1 VQGRLIVKL
10 THLSFAVVGV
20 ILLAL
25 LVLAPSVVFTIFAGL
40 LGGVL
45 LRAGGEK
52 ISSWT
57 GLGDK
62 AGVGIF
68 ALMIVLASGLAFAL
82 FAPFVAQQADQLSTS
97 MPQAIARIADRLQEY
112 KWGQMLIER
121 LSPEQLMS
129 GGMTSTATTA
139 VSSTFGAVGNFV
151 IIVFI
156 GLYGALDPGTYRRG
170 LLALFPRATRLRG
183 DDVLKKS
190 GAMLR
195 SWLKAQSMSMAAVG
209 ILTAL
214 GLWAIGLP
222 LAPLLGIIAAL
233 FAFIPNIGPVLAI
246 LPALSLALPDGLQ
259 MMVLVVSV
267 YVVVQAVESYLI
279 TPLIQQNETSLP
291 PALIIAVQVLFGALF
306 GILGLALATPICAL
320 AIVLIRELYVDDF
333 LGSGAKTADQ
343 PSAGT
348 RTVIVAAE

>member
-1 VQGRLIVKL
+1 MHRIYW
-10 THLSFAVVGV
+10 SFAVVGV
-20 ILLAL
+20 SVLAL
-25 LVLAPSVVFTIFAGL
+25 LVLASSVIFTIFAGL
-40 LGGVL
+40 LAAVL

-68 ALMIVLASGLAFAL
+68 ALMILLVSGLAFAS

-97 MPQAIARIADRLQEY
+97 MPQAIGRIAERLQDY

-129 GGMTSTATTA
+129 GGITSTATTA
-139 VSSTFGAVGNFV
+139 VSSTFGSMGNFV
-151 IIVFI
+151 IIVFV

-170 LLALFPRATRLRG
+170 LLALFPRPSRLRG

-190 GAMLR
+190 GVMLR
-195 SWLKAQSMSMAAVG
+195 SWLKAQAMSMAAVG
-209 ILTAL
+209 ILTAV
-214 GLWAIGLP
+214 GLWTIGLP

-259 MMVLVVSV
+259 MMALVVGV
-267 YVVVQAVESYLI
+267 YVIVQAVESYLI

-320 AIVLIRELYVDDF
+320 AIVLVKELYVGDF
-333 LGSGAKTADQ
+333 LGSQ
-343 PSAGT
+343 PVAGEQASDNP
-348 RTVIVAAE
+348 RPVIVAAK

>member
-1 VQGRLIVKL
+1 MSR

-20 ILLAL
+20 TL
-25 LVLAPSVVFTIFAGL
+25 LVFLILVPSVVFTIFAGL
-40 LGGVL
+40 LAAVL

-52 ISSWT
+52 VSSWM
-57 GLGDK
+57 GLSER

-68 ALMIVLASGLAFAL
+68 SLLIVLVVGVAFAA

-97 MPQAIARIADRLQEY
+97 MPQAIGRIAERLQEY
-112 KWGQMLIER
+112 RWGQMLIER

-139 VSSTFGAVGNFV
+139 VSSTFGAVGNLV
-151 IIVFI
+151 IIIFI

-170 LLALFPRATRLRG
+170 LLALFPRSARLRG
-183 DDVLKKS
+183 DAVLKKS
-190 GAMLR
+190 GVMLR

-222 LAPLLGIIAAL
+222 LSPLLGIIAAL

-259 MMVLVVSV
+259 MMALVVAV

-291 PALIIAVQVLFGALF
+291 PALIIAVQVLLGALF

-320 AIVLIRELYVDDF
+320 AIVLIKELYVGDF
-333 LGSGAKTADQ
+333 LGSNGLAAEASHDKR
-343 PSAGT
+343 PGT
-348 RTVIVAAE
+348 IAVAAE

>member
-1 VQGRLIVKL
+1 MSRI
-10 THLSFAVVGV
+10 HLSFAVVGITFLV
-20 ILLAL
+20 F
-25 LVLAPSVVFTIFAGL
+25 LVLVPSVVFTIFAGL
-40 LGGVL
+40 LSAVL

-57 GLGDK
+57 GLGER

-68 ALMIVLASGLAFAL
+68 SLLIVVVVGVAFAA

-97 MPQAIARIADRLQEY
+97 MPQAIERIAERLQEY
-112 KWGQMLIER
+112 QWGQMLIER

-139 VSSTFGAVGNFV
+139 VSSTFGAFGNLV

-170 LLALFPRATRLRG
+170 LLALFPRSARLRG
-183 DDVLKKS
+183 DEVMEKS
-190 GAMLR
+190 GVMLR

-259 MMVLVVSV
+259 MMVVAV

-320 AIVLIRELYVDDF
+320 AIVLIRELYVGDF
-333 LGSGAKTADQ
+333 LGSNPLTTEHTSDHR
-343 PSAGT
+343 PGT
-348 RTVIVAAE
+348 IIVAAE